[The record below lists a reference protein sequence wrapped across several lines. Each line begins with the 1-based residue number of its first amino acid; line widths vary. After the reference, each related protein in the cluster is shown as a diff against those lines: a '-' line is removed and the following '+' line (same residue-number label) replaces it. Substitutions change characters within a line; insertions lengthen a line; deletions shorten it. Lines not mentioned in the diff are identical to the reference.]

1 MVNALGQHRASAK
14 PFRPRSLLSAVPI
27 LLGVSF
33 EEAALATLDFPR
45 IRAALASRA
54 ATGLGVE
61 RAAGLCPS
69 DSAAV
74 IGRELDE
81 LEDALFGVSLSL
93 GGVQDVRPLVERARD
108 GRVLTG
114 QELLEVGYT
123 LDAAMTVRRS
133 VAANSRGPLLNVV
146 QTYAGSG
153 LSDHT
158 LLVRR
163 VLESIDRGGEVRDD
177 ATPKLR
183 ELRRRLAPLRD
194 RIRDRLTSTLE
205 QWADVLQE
213 SIVTLRRD
221 RYVVP
226 VQASRVG
233 QVQGIIVDSSAS
245 GQTYFVEP
253 ASITPLNNE
262 LARLLLDEEAEVRRI
277 LTELSGLVVQDEGID
292 ATILTLA
299 ELDLI
304 AAKARL
310 ARDWR
315 LNRPQAGPDGE
326 YRLQEARHPLIEGA
340 ISNDITL
347 GETEATQTRL
357 LLITGPNMGGKTATL
372 KTLGLAVLMHQCGMY
387 VAAASA
393 TLPTVQD
400 VLVDIG
406 DEQSI
411 EASLSTFASHLK
423 HLREILETAGRQTLV
438 LIDELGSGTDPQEGA
453 ALSQA
458 IIEGLLSHDARG
470 VITSHLAPLKLFA
483 LETPGLKNA
492 SMGFDLSQ
500 LAPTYRLQVGQ
511 PGRSYALA
519 IARRMGLPGGVMG
532 RAESILGPE
541 GGLLEALLEEL
552 EQERESL
559 KADTERAAAARR
571 NTEAELGRV
580 QQERASIQERRDEL
594 LAEAAQ
600 KAETLYTNALEQVR
614 SLRSR
619 AREDS
624 ARPRVLEELRQLRRV
639 AQAERPAPQPE
650 TPRGD
655 LLRAGSTVDVPA
667 YGASGQVLDVRG
679 DELVV
684 QLGVMKVN
692 VRRRDVRMKQEVV
705 PKVKVKSAFVGTAP
719 STFQN
724 ELQLRGHHVEEA
736 VEELRQAVGE
746 AFALKESPLR
756 VVHGKGQGVLRRLL
770 RDYLK
775 TDKRVESFN
784 DAEPNQGG
792 HGVTVV
798 NIKR

>member
-1 MVNALGQHRASAK
+1 M
-14 PFRPRSLLSAVPI
+14 P
-27 LLGVSF
+27 F

-61 RAAGLCPS
+61 RASALCPS
-69 DSAAV
+69 ASATAV
-74 IGRELDE
+74 ARELDE

-146 QTYAGSG
+146 QTHAGSG

-183 ELRRRLAPLRD
+183 ELRRRLGPLRD
-194 RIRDRLTSTLE
+194 RIRERLTSTLE

-213 SIVTLRRD
+213 NIITLRRD
-221 RYVVP
+221 RYVLP
-226 VQASRVG
+226 VQANRVG
-233 QVQGIIVDSSAS
+233 QVAGIIVDSSAS

-277 LTELSGLVVQDEGID
+277 LTELSGLVVTDIGID
-292 ATILTLA
+292 ATILTLG

-304 AAKARL
+304 ASKAAL

-315 LNRPQAGPDGE
+315 LNRPQTGPDGE
-326 YRLQEARHPLIEGA
+326 YRMQEARHPLIEGA
-340 ISNDITL
+340 ISNDISL
-347 GETEATQTRL
+347 GGTASGDTRL

-372 KTLGLAVLMHQCGMY
+372 KTLGLAVVMHQCGLY

-393 TLPTVQD
+393 VLPTVQD
-400 VLVDIG
+400 ILVDIG

-458 IIEGLLSHDARG
+458 IIEGLLAQDARG

-492 SMGFDLSQ
+492 SMGFDLSA

-519 IARRMGLPGGVMG
+519 IARRMGLPEAVMV
-532 RAESILGPE
+532 RAETILGPE
-541 GGLLEALLEEL
+541 GGLLEALLENL
-552 EQERESL
+552 ETERETL
-559 KADTERAAAARR
+559 RADVERAAAARR
-571 NTEAELGRV
+571 SAEAELGRV
-580 QQERASIQERRDEL
+580 QRERAGIEERRSEL
-594 LAEAAQ
+594 IAEASQ

-619 AREDS
+619 AREEV
-624 ARPRVLEELRQLRRV
+624 ARPRVLEELR
-639 AQAERPAPQPE
+639 
-650 TPRGD
+650 
-655 LLRAGSTVDVPA
+655 
-667 YGASGQVLDVRG
+667 
-679 DELVV
+679 
-684 QLGVMKVN
+684 
-692 VRRRDVRMKQEVV
+692 
-705 PKVKVKSAFVGTAP
+705 
-719 STFQN
+719 
-724 ELQLRGHHVEEA
+724 
-736 VEELRQAVGE
+736 
-746 AFALKESPLR
+746 
-756 VVHGKGQGVLRRLL
+756 
-770 RDYLK
+770 
-775 TDKRVESFN
+775 
-784 DAEPNQGG
+784 
-792 HGVTVV
+792 
-798 NIKR
+798 

>member
-1 MVNALGQHRASAK
+1 M
-14 PFRPRSLLSAVPI
+14 P
-27 LLGVSF
+27 F

-45 IRAALASRA
+45 IREALASRA
-54 ATGLGVE
+54 ATGMGVE
-61 RAAGLCPS
+61 RARGLCPNG
-69 DSAAV
+69 SATV
-74 IGRELDE
+74 ISRELDE
-81 LEDALFGVSLSL
+81 LEDALFGVALSL

-114 QELLEVGYT
+114 SELLDVGYT
-123 LDAAMTVRRS
+123 LDAAMTVRRA
-133 VAANSRGPLLNVV
+133 VATNSRGPLLNVV
-146 QTYAGSG
+146 QTHAGSG

-177 ATPKLR
+177 ASPKLR
-183 ELRRRLAPLRD
+183 ELRRRLGPLRD
-194 RIRDRLTSTLE
+194 RIRERLTNTLE

-213 SIVTLRRD
+213 NIVTLRRD
-221 RYVVP
+221 RYVLP

-253 ASITPLNNE
+253 ATITPLNNE

-277 LTELSGLVVQDEGID
+277 LTELSGLVVTDAGID

-304 AAKARL
+304 AAKASL

-315 LNRPQAGPDGE
+315 LNRPQTGPDGE
-326 YRLQEARHPLIEGA
+326 YKLQEARHPLIENA
-340 ISNDITL
+340 VSNDIYL
-347 GETEATQTRL
+347 GDIRL

-458 IIEGLLSHDARG
+458 IIEGLLAHDARG

-492 SMGFDLSQ
+492 SMGFDLSL
-500 LAPTYRLQVGQ
+500 LAPTYRLQGGQ

-519 IARRMGLPGGVMG
+519 IARRMGLPEAVML
-532 RAESILGPE
+532 RAETILGPE
-541 GGLLEALLEEL
+541 GGLLEALLENL
-552 EQERESL
+552 EQEREQLHSDVE
-559 KADTERAAAARR
+559 KAAAARR
-571 NTEAELGRV
+571 STEAELGRV
-580 QQERASIQERRDEL
+580 QQERSAIQERRDEL
-594 LAEAAQ
+594 VAEAAQ
-600 KAETLYTNALEQVR
+600 KAETLYMNALEQVR

-619 AREDS
+619 ARDEV
-624 ARPRVLEELRQLRRV
+624 ARPRVLEELRQLRRT
-639 AQAERPAPQPE
+639 AQAERPQAAVE
-650 TPRGD
+650 APRGD
-655 LLRAGSTVDVPA
+655 PLRAGSTVEVPA
-667 YGASGQVLDVRG
+667 YGATGQVLDVRG

-684 QLGVMKVN
+684 QLGLMKVN
-692 VRRRDVRMKQEVV
+692 VRRRDVRMKADVV
-705 PKVKVKSAFVGTAP
+705 PATKPKVRSSFVGTAP
-719 STFQN
+719 SNFQA

-746 AFALKESPLR
+746 AHALKESPLR

-775 TDKRVESFN
+775 TDKRVESFS

-798 NIKR
+798 NIRR

>member
-1 MVNALGQHRASAK
+1 MANALGQYRASAK

-69 DSAAV
+69 DSAVV

-347 GETEATQTRL
+347 GETRL

-519 IARRMGLPGGVMG
+519 IARRMGLPEGVMG

-639 AQAERPAPQPE
+639 AQAERPTPQPE

>member
-1 MVNALGQHRASAK
+1 M
-14 PFRPRSLLSAVPI
+14 P
-27 LLGVSF
+27 F

-61 RAAGLCPS
+61 RASALCPS
-69 DSAAV
+69 ASATMVA
-74 IGRELDE
+74 RELDE
-81 LEDALFGVSLSL
+81 LGDALFGVSLSL

-146 QTYAGSG
+146 QTHAGSG

-183 ELRRRLAPLRD
+183 ELRRRLGPLRD
-194 RIRDRLTSTLE
+194 RIRERLTSTLE

-213 SIVTLRRD
+213 NIITLRRD
-221 RYVVP
+221 RYVLP
-226 VQASRVG
+226 VQANRVG

-277 LTELSGLVVQDEGID
+277 LTELSGLVVTDTGID
-292 ATILTLA
+292 ATILTLG

-304 AAKARL
+304 ASKAAL

-315 LNRPQAGPDGE
+315 LNRPQTGPDGE
-326 YRLQEARHPLIEGA
+326 YRMQEARHPLIEGA
-340 ISNDITL
+340 ISNDISL
-347 GETEATQTRL
+347 GGTASGDTRL

-372 KTLGLAVLMHQCGMY
+372 KTLGLAVVMHQCGLY

-393 TLPTVQD
+393 VLPTVQD
-400 VLVDIG
+400 ILVDIG

-458 IIEGLLSHDARG
+458 IIEGLLAQDARG

-492 SMGFDLSQ
+492 SMGFDLSA

-519 IARRMGLPGGVMG
+519 IARRMGLPEAVMV
-532 RAESILGPE
+532 RAETILGPE
-541 GGLLEALLEEL
+541 GGLLEALLENL
-552 EQERESL
+552 ETERETL
-559 KADTERAAAARR
+559 RADVERAAAARR
-571 NTEAELGRV
+571 SAEAELGRV
-580 QQERASIQERRDEL
+580 QQERAGIEERRSEL
-594 LAEAAQ
+594 IAEASQ

-619 AREDS
+619 AREEV
-624 ARPRVLEELRQLRRV
+624 ARPRVLEELRQLRRT
-639 AQAERPAPQPE
+639 AQAERPQAQVE
-650 TPRGD
+650 APRGD
-655 LLRAGSTVDVPA
+655 PLRAGSTVEVPA

-692 VRRRDVRMKQEVV
+692 VRRRDVRMKQEIA
-705 PKVKVKSAFVGTAP
+705 PKAKVRSAFVGTAP

-724 ELQLRGHHVEEA
+724 ELQLRGQHVEEA

-746 AFALKESPLR
+746 AHALKESPLR

-798 NIKR
+798 NIRR

>member
-1 MVNALGQHRASAK
+1 M
-14 PFRPRSLLSAVPI
+14 P
-27 LLGVSF
+27 F

-45 IRAALASRA
+45 IREALASRA
-54 ATGLGVE
+54 ATGMGVE
-61 RAAGLCPS
+61 RARALCPNA
-69 DSAAV
+69 SAAT
-74 IGRELDE
+74 IRRELDE
-81 LEDALFGVSLSL
+81 LEDALFGVALSL
-93 GGVQDVRPLVERARD
+93 GVVQDVRPLVERARD

-114 QELLEVGYT
+114 SELLEVGYT
-123 LDAAMTVRRS
+123 LDAAMTVRRA

-146 QTYAGSG
+146 QSYAGSG

-177 ATPKLR
+177 ASPKLR
-183 ELRRRLAPLRD
+183 DLRRRLGPLRD
-194 RIRDRLTSTLE
+194 RIRERLTNTLE

-213 SIVTLRRD
+213 NIVTLRRD
-221 RYVVP
+221 RYVLP

-233 QVQGIIVDSSAS
+233 QVAGIIVDSSAS

-253 ASITPLNNE
+253 ATITPLNNE

-277 LTELSGLVVQDEGID
+277 LTELSGLVVTDAGID

-304 AAKARL
+304 AAKASL

-315 LNRPQAGPDGE
+315 LNRPQTGPDGE
-326 YRLQEARHPLIEGA
+326 YKLQEARHPLIESA
-340 ISNDITL
+340 VSNDILL
-347 GETEATQTRL
+347 GDTRL

-458 IIEGLLSHDARG
+458 IIEGLLAQDARG

-492 SMGFDLSQ
+492 SMGFDLSA

-519 IARRMGLPGGVMG
+519 IARRMGLPEAVML
-532 RAESILGPE
+532 RAETILGPE
-541 GGLLEALLEEL
+541 GGLLEALLENL
-552 EQERESL
+552 EQEREQL
-559 KADTERAAAARR
+559 RGDVERAAAARR
-571 NTEAELGRV
+571 STEAELSRV
-580 QQERASIQERRDEL
+580 QQERSAIQERRDEL
-594 LAEAAQ
+594 VAEAAQ
-600 KAETLYTNALEQVR
+600 KAETLYMNALEQVR

-619 AREDS
+619 ARDEV
-624 ARPRVLEELRQLRRV
+624 ARPRVLEELRQLRRT
-639 AQAERPAPQPE
+639 AQAERPQVAAE
-650 TPRGD
+650 APRGD
-655 LLRAGSTVDVPA
+655 PLRAGSTVEVPA
-667 YGASGQVLDVRG
+667 YGATGQVLDVRG

-684 QLGVMKVN
+684 QLGLMKVN
-692 VRRRDVRMKQEVV
+692 VRRRDVRMKADVV
-705 PKVKVKSAFVGTAP
+705 PATKPKVRSSFVGTAP
-719 STFQN
+719 SNFQA

-746 AFALKESPLR
+746 AHALKESPLR

-775 TDKRVESFN
+775 TDKRVESFS

-798 NIKR
+798 NIRR